1 MIKNH
6 SILLVDD
13 DLFILKGIGKNLERQ
28 GYHVTP
34 ADSGERAVELLE
46 KTTFDLVLTD
56 LVMEQIDG
64 IRVLKKAKEL
74 NSEIMVII
82 LTGYGNMDSAID
94 ALRLGADD
102 YLTKPCEPVEILF
115 RVEHC
120 LEKLE
125 HKRKLKQAEE
135 ALRKAHDELEKR
147 VKERTEDLVQN
158 NQRLEAEIVRRTK
171 VEKILIKREQD
182 LEMKT
187 ISLNESNMALK
198 ALLKQRDKDKTEL
211 EEKVLLNI
219 RELVLPYLDK
229 MKLQKLGGQQK
240 VFINII
246 EKNLNDIISPLA
258 HRLAYMFVKLSP
270 TELQVANMVKQGS
283 TTKEIAAIMNLGV
296 STIDFHRNNIRKK
309 FGIKNKKIN
318 LRTYL
323 LSLTS

>member
-1 MIKNH
+1 MKNY

-13 DLFILKGIGKNLERQ
+13 DFFILKGISNNLKSK
-28 GYHVTP
+28 GYHVTE
-34 ADSGERAVELLE
+34 ADSGERAIELLE
-46 KTTFDLVLTD
+46 KISFDLVLTD
-56 LVMEQIDG
+56 LVMQKIDG
-64 IRVLKKAKEL
+64 IRVLKRAKEL
-74 NSEIMVII
+74 NPEIMVII
-82 LTGYGNMDSAID
+82 LTGYDNIEYAINAFRD
-94 ALRLGADD
+94 GADD
-102 YLTKPCEPVEILF
+102 YLTKPCEPVEMIF

-158 NQRLEAEIVRRTK
+158 NQKLESEIVRRTK
-171 VEKILIKREQD
+171 AEKILIKREQE

-187 ISLNESNMALK
+187 IGLNESNMALK

-219 RELVLPYLDK
+219 RELVFPYLDK

-240 VFINII
+240 VFIDII
-246 EKNLNDIISPLA
+246 EKNLNDIISPLV
-258 HRLAYMFVKLSP
+258 HQLAYMFVKLSP
-270 TELQVANMVKQGS
+270 TELQVSNMVKQGA

-323 LSLTS
+323 LSLSS